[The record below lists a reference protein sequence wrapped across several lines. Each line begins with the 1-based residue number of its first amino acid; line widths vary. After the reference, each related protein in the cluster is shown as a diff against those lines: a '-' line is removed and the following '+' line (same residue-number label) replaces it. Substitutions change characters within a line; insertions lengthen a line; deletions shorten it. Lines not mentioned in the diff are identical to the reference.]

1 VRKETWQR
9 VLFGVVLLAGSIVV
23 QERASAAT
31 KTWDNSAGGSNAG
44 KWGTAGSEESNWIT
58 NIIPNAVGDVAVFQT
73 TGATTISLT
82 LNPTVGTISFA
93 STASYVIQAG
103 TITFD
108 STAVDNA
115 QLNLASTN
123 SANHTISSAIS
134 LTDRLTISNQGSGT
148 MTLSGVISGAKGIT
162 SSGTGTVVV
171 SGANTY
177 TGATTISA
185 GTFFVDGNQTAATG
199 VVNVNAGILGGNGGT
214 IGGATTIAN
223 NATLSPGKGTGSNL
237 LKFANNLTLSG
248 ADSKVLMQ
256 IAGTGRGVG
265 GGYDAIDVAAG
276 TLTFNGDLTLD
287 ITALVTN
294 GVTFDL
300 FAFTGPLVGS
310 FDTIAFSGGIYTGSF
325 VNGGGGIW
333 SATSGGQTFTFT
345 QSTGDLAVAAVPEP
359 KVVFSLVL
367 ALGLMFW
374 MRRKQRA
381 SVSIPG

>member
-1 VRKETWQR
+1 M
-9 VLFGVVLLAGSIVV
+9 
-23 QERASAAT
+23 
-31 KTWDNSAGGSNAG
+31 
-44 KWGTAGSEESNWIT
+44 
-58 NIIPNAVGDVAVFQT
+58 
-73 TGATTISLT
+73 
-82 LNPTVGTISFA
+82 GTISFA

-199 VVNVNAGILGGNGGT
+199 AVNVDVGILGGNGGT

-223 NATLSPGKGTGSNL
+223 NATLSPGKGTGSSL
-237 LKFANNLTLSG
+237 LSFADDLTLSG